1 MSPNEVE
8 ITQVMPKSLSAHGA
22 CSREEPQPKLSPATR
37 ILALRY
43 ADLLST
49 KSGFSLPSSRYRF
62 SAKRPLPSPVRL
74 IVLRYCLGM
83 IMSVSTLIIF
93 SGAATPSNLVNF
105 SMGAARLPVSC
116 FVSGHR
122 GRFVKCSRAPVS
134 AGAAQSRH
142 ARLDRRHVIVGETE
156 MVADLVHQHMGDDR
170 AQ

>member
-62 SAKRPLPSPVRL
+62 SANRPLPSPVRL

-93 SGAATPSNLVNF
+93 SGAAPPSSTVNF
-105 SMGAARLPVSC
+105 SMTVLCRIVQVIIHCQRSNEA
-116 FVSGHR
+116 
-122 GRFVKCSRAPVS
+122 S
-134 AGAAQSRH
+134 AGEGQVRTI
-142 ARLDRRHVIVGETE
+142 RLTGQVCV
-156 MVADLVHQHMGDDR
+156 V
-170 AQ
+170 